1 MKEAIFGLAIAT
13 FYSLD
18 LLIYESL
25 KLILKS
31 NYVFDSVM
39 IVMIG
44 EMIVDH

>member
-39 IVMIG
+39 IEMIG
-44 EMIVDH
+44 VMIVDH